1 MQQELLGKCE
11 PGKMLK
17 TRDTEDEYKRLI
29 DFRTLKRNLEQVLC
43 GLDPLVP
50 VTSASSILF
59 CRLQS
64 PLPLKEDRALR
75 SNEHAKESKEGE
87 GAGDEGNNPEVGE
100 SEGSENQEDPKDED

>member
-11 PGKMLK
+11 SGKMLK
-17 TRDTEDEYKRLI
+17 TRDTEDEHKRLI
-29 DFRTLKRNLEQVLC
+29 NFRTSERNLEQVLRS
-43 GLDPLVP
+43 LDPPVP
-50 VTSASSILF
+50 VTSTSSILF

-87 GAGDEGNNPEVGE
+87 GAGDDRNNPEVGE
-100 SEGSENQEDPKDED
+100 SEGSGNQEDPEDED